1 MIGCP
6 ILQSYNYK
14 QARAWTD
21 VSEIHNRNISPS
33 IYDYGIVRIIL
44 ALFKDAVQDLKH
56 LQMQIGIRIKKRT
69 NVVHNC
75 ATFLGTRFG

>member
-44 ALFKDAVQDLKH
+44 ALFKDAVLDLKH
-56 LQMQIGIRIKKRT
+56 LQMRT
-69 NVVHNC
+69 ILYELEFV
-75 ATFLGTRFG
+75 